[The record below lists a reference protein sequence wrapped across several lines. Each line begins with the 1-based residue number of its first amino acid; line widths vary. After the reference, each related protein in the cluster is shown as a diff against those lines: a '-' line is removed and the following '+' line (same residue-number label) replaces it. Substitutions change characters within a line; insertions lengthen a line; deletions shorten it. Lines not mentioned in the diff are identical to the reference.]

1 MEKTILL
8 KNAGLLDEEA
18 NCILNQNV
26 YVQEGKILKILPAT
40 EDTEFIHAD
49 ETIDCSKYYVSPGLA
64 NLHTHT
70 AMNIFK

>member
-26 YVQEGKILKILPAT
+26 YVQEGKILKILPAA
-40 EDTEFIHAD
+40 EDTESIHAD
-49 ETIDCSKYYVSPGLA
+49 ETIDCSK
-64 NLHTHT
+64 
-70 AMNIFK
+70 

>member
-26 YVQEGKILKILPAT
+26 YVQEGKTLKILPAA
-40 EDTEFIHAD
+40 EDTESIHAD
-49 ETIDCSKYYVSPGLA
+49 ETMIAV
-64 NLHTHT
+64 
-70 AMNIFK
+70 NIMSVRDWQICIPILP

>member
-26 YVQEGKILKILPAT
+26 YVQEGKILKILPAA
-40 EDTEFIHAD
+40 EDTESIHAD
-49 ETIDCSKYYVSPGLA
+49 ETIDCRYFLYSSCKRTLQ
-64 NLHTHT
+64 
-70 AMNIFK
+70 